1 MKGEWKVTSNPIG
14 GKTLYGVYRLIDINE
29 VDHSGNREFAGEY
42 IDDRHIA
49 ESVATS
55 LNQMDE
61 EKSPQK
67 AD

>member
-1 MKGEWKVTSNPIG
+1 MKGPWKVTSQVIG
-14 GKTLYGVYRLIDINE
+14 DRKKYAVYRLIDINE

-61 EKSPQK
+61 EKSPLR